1 MVDVSLTEEK
11 RQIKYDPSAAPFAK
25 KSGSKPR
32 NTTLKADP
40 SYGCLKGG
48 KKPTYRAVGTRRNP
62 EQFEEVPEQV
72 CSPVPSRPTPVRTK
86 TLKHYSSFGKS
97 RNSTVRVLIKDQKTV
112 AGVEREKRRLDKHP
126 LSVVCEYLAKRNL
139 YQAGSDAPEDVLR
152 ETYRN
157 AHLAGNVFNRN
168 DEVMMNNYLSA
179 AI

>member
-1 MVDVSLTEEK
+1 MEGPNFSEEK
-11 RQIKYDPSAAPFAK
+11 RQIKYDPSANGGQK
-25 KSGSKPR
+25 KSGPKPR
-32 NTTLKADP
+32 NVTLKADP
-40 SYGCLKGG
+40 SYGCLKNG
-48 KKPTYRAVGTRRNP
+48 KKPTYRAAATRRVEP
-62 EQFEEVPEQV
+62 TEMVL
-72 CSPVPSRPTPVRTK
+72 PVQPPPRTK
-86 TLKHYSSFGKS
+86 TMKHYTSFGKT
-97 RNSTVRVLIKDQKTV
+97 RNATVRVLIKDQKTV

-168 DEVMMNNYLSA
+168 DEVMINNYLSS